1 MKFIKGLGVLF
12 SLLVVTS
19 CSRKTTESIGQTGQY
34 SKSEIQAAMTVVKD
48 QYKEYVPGV
57 FGDKLSSLTFN
68 KKESDWALKS
78 FQSESDSNEAN
89 DRIAFTSEVR
99 TGMSAGTLSDFST
112 YSFYW
117 VLEKEAD
124 WEIVYGG
131 FLN

>member
-1 MKFIKGLGVLF
+1 MKFIKGLSLLF
-12 SLLVVTS
+12 SLLVVSS
-19 CSRKTTESIGQTGQY
+19 CSGKTRESIGQTDQY
-34 SKSEIQAAMTVVKD
+34 SNSEIQAAMTVVKD

-68 KKESDWALKS
+68 KKESDLALKN
-78 FQSESDSNEAN
+78 FQSESNSNEVN

-117 VLEKEAD
+117 VLEKKED